1 MTQAARV
8 ETEAQDRVVRRVVFD
23 ATAIAERIRILGE
36 QITNAYPDGELLVL
50 ASLKGSMMFASDLV
64 RAINRPLRFDFL
76 VQTPH
81 GFGPTLN
88 GSTELLYDPETTL
101 RGKHVLVLVDV
112 VDTGYTASRLLT
124 MLGGRSPRSLD
135 VCALLHKR
143 VATGLVWPAR
153 FVGFDAPGEFLVGY
167 GLENA
172 EHFRHLPYIVSL
184 E

>member
-1 MTQAARV
+1 VTQAARV
-8 ETEAQDRVVRRVVFD
+8 ETEPQDRIVRRVVFD
-23 ATAIAERIRILGE
+23 ATAIADRIKLLGE
-36 QITNAYPDGELLVL
+36 QITSAYPDGDLLVL
-50 ASLKGSMMFASDLV
+50 APLKGSMMFATDLV
-64 RAINRPLRFDFL
+64 RAINRPLRLDFL
-76 VQTPH
+76 LSPPG
-81 GFGPTLN
+81 GFGPTPS
-88 GSTELLYDPETTL
+88 GSTELLYDPETSL
-101 RGKHVLVLVDV
+101 RGKHVLLLVDV
-112 VDTGYTASRLLT
+112 VDTGFTASRLMN

-143 VATGLVWPAR
+143 VATGLKWPAR